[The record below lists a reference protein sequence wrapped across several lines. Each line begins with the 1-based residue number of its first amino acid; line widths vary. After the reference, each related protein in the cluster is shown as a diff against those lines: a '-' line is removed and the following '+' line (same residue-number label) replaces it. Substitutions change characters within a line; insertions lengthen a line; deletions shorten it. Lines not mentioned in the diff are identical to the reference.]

1 VPDPPNHCAF
11 VARQMRVMVIDEN
24 TGALLGEVTGING
37 ADGTAIAEGA
47 GHGFA
52 TSEMTSRWSCSI

>member
-1 VPDPPNHCAF
+1 
-11 VARQMRVMVIDEN
+11 MRVMVIDEN